1 MQTLK
6 INLRLKII
14 NFTASHGTVG
24 IVHLLQVPLNVYLS
38 YKEEVDDTIWKSV
51 TPYNIVMKRTLT
63 DSLSE
68 KRYSLDC
75 VSLICFRYITSEMEQ
90 IVSTKRNRYHL
101 VYE

>member
-24 IVHLLQVPLNVYLS
+24 IVHLLQVPLNVYYLI
-38 YKEEVDDTIWKSV
+38 KRKWTTRFGNLE
-51 TPYNIVMKRTLT
+51 PYNIVMKRTLT

-75 VSLICFRYITSEMEQ
+75 VSLICFRDITSEMEQ
-90 IVSTKRNRYHL
+90 IVSTIRNRYHL